1 MFRDVAASLLLTAG
15 IGILSWYCW
24 QAARDQAAEG
34 TAKAEGFVARVVSK
48 AWFWCGS
55 AAVTWSIASIVIT
68 WICLFLAR
76 RQDARFWLGI
86 GIGSSVLGLL
96 GSWLGSFQVRLFDT
110 TLEYW
115 SLFGG
120 YRVLEQD
127 EIAKARIEVG
137 SSTYVDRF
145 RPPIRLEI
153 LPDVL
158 KQNRKPIFMN
168 LKVFSR
174 SDLKRIFDWLGP
186 KLQTEDGC

>member
-1 MFRDVAASLLLTAG
+1 MLRDAAAGLLLTAG

-24 QAARDQAAEG
+24 HAARDQEAAR
-34 TAKAEGFVARVVSK
+34 TAQDEAFIARVVSK
-48 AWFWCGS
+48 AWFLCGS
-55 AAVTWSIASIVIT
+55 AAVLCSIAGIVIT
-68 WICLFLAR
+68 WTYLFLAR

-86 GIGSSVLGLL
+86 SIGSSVLGLL
-96 GSWLGSFQVRLFDT
+96 CSWLGSFQVRLCGS

-120 YRVLEQD
+120 YRALKQD
-127 EIAKARIEVG
+127 DIAKARIEIG
-137 SSTYVDRF
+137 SSSYGDRF

-153 LPDVL
+153 LPGAL
-158 KQNRKPIFMN
+158 GQSKQPVFIN

-174 SDLKRIFDWLGP
+174 SDLKRIFDWLGS